1 MKATENIAEE
11 LELNVDYG
19 DLVTLLAEL
28 EAEGFFDA
36 LDADTLEHQILLS
49 DLEAE
54 SDNKG
59 TYEALTI
66 LLEELEAE
74 GFFKDLEAATI
85 FTQAHR
91 EVQRWSRH
99 QASKLSQL
107 TTAMCTKT
115 IACFDS
121 NSTLTAKVACTL
133 S

>member
-1 MKATENIAEE
+1 MKATENITEAIEAIA
-11 LELNVDYG
+11 DYG

-28 EAEGFFDA
+28 EAEGFFDG
-36 LDADTLEHQILLS
+36 LDAATLEHQILLS
-49 DLEAE
+49 DLETE
-54 SDNKG
+54 SDSKG
-59 TYEALTI
+59 TYEALTT
-66 LLEELEAE
+66 LLEGLEAE

-85 FTQAHR
+85 CTQAHR

-121 NSTLTAKVACTL
+121 NSTLTAKMSCTM